1 MIIVN
6 KTLFSH
12 IFVKKKYLEAQMK
25 AKLHVVIQY
34 KFWFVIDSRYST
46 QILVL
51 LLLSLQNKIPEIH
64 LTQNA
69 LKNVE
74 KNVKH

>member
-1 MIIVN
+1 
-6 KTLFSH
+6 
-12 IFVKKKYLEAQMK
+12 MK

-46 QILVL
+46 QIPEQFVL

-64 LTQNA
+64 LTQN
-69 LKNVE
+69 LK
-74 KNVKH
+74 H

>member
-25 AKLHVVIQY
+25 AKLHVAIQY

-64 LTQNA
+64 LTQN
-69 LKNVE
+69 LK
-74 KNVKH
+74 H

>member
-12 IFVKKKYLEAQMK
+12 TGIFVKKKYLEAQMK

-34 KFWFVIDSRYST
+34 KFWFNCDRF
-46 QILVL
+46 QI
-51 LLLSLQNKIPEIH
+51 
-64 LTQNA
+64 
-69 LKNVE
+69 
-74 KNVKH
+74 

>member
-69 LKNVE
+69 LKNV
-74 KNVKH
+74 KKM

>member
-64 LTQNA
+64 LTQN
-69 LKNVE
+69 LK
-74 KNVKH
+74 H

>member
-1 MIIVN
+1 
-6 KTLFSH
+6 
-12 IFVKKKYLEAQMK
+12 MK

>member
-12 IFVKKKYLEAQMK
+12 IFVKKKYLQAQMK

-46 QILVL
+46 QIPEQFVL

-64 LTQNA
+64 LTQN
-69 LKNVE
+69 LK
-74 KNVKH
+74 H

>member
-1 MIIVN
+1 MHFYVIKLQFSFEIPVKNMIIVN

-34 KFWFVIDSRYST
+34 KFWFNCDRF
-46 QILVL
+46 QI
-51 LLLSLQNKIPEIH
+51 
-64 LTQNA
+64 
-69 LKNVE
+69 
-74 KNVKH
+74 